1 MNKSETLE
9 LLTRIKEGA
18 VSPEEALEQLTVEPF
33 ASVDDYANID
43 LHRSLRQ
50 GQQEVIYGEGKRP
63 M

>member
-33 ASVDDYANID
+33 ASVDDYANI
-43 LHRSLRQ
+43 
-50 GQQEVIYGEGKRP
+50 
-63 M
+63 